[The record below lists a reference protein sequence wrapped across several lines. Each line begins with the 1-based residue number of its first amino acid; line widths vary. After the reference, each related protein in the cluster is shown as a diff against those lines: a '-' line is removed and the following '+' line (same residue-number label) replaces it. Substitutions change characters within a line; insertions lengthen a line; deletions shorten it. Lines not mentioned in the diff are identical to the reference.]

1 MQSAKAI
8 IENILRYFKIFKEIN
23 KSCKENNNVLHLIPK
38 WRKINYS
45 FVSMLIGLVASF

>member
-23 KSCKENNNVLHLIPK
+23 KSCNNVLHLIPK